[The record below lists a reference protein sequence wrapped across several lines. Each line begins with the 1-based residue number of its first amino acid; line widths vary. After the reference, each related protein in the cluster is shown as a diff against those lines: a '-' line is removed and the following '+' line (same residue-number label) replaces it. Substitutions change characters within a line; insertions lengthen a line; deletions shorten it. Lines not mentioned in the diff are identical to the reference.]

1 MAQRSKRQRETD
13 PPVVKGAAVS
23 KEPLPVTS
31 QDSAP
36 TAPWPSVDRYPTIL
50 GSAITLQYISSVFRL
65 SLTGYRQEYVDC
77 LDELLER
84 DPHTYAT
91 LSQLVFA
98 VASSRVTLEP
108 PKNLNEADAA
118 RARVIADEVQAAIL
132 AIPDL
137 EQSLVALAWAIYY
150 AVSAAEIGWDYDG
163 SRWRITRLYWI
174 HSRRLSYPDPAT
186 WSVRIWDQGYF
197 SGWGSGAPGAPT
209 RTFGVSPDEYRGKF
223 IVHAPQLRGD
233 YPTRDGLGRQIA
245 YYMAIK
251 LMAVRSAGQFVE
263 RFSKP
268 WPIGYYST
276 SDNGIPRAADG
287 ADILKLDQA
296 LKGLGAGN
304 LSNASLPDSVKVAL
318 EGPMAKLTGTAKLVH
333 PELVDLC
340 NREIS
345 EAVVGTNEVMQAG
358 PNGSRSATETRDKS
372 ATGVRVQ
379 YNANALASTLQ
390 RDLVD
395 VLCRLNYP
403 GEAHLTPRL
412 KLSNEPIPTAAE
424 TMDLAVKAV
433 GINVP
438 VDGTALGNAVGL
450 PLVQAGDAA
459 ATRCVPVKPGS
470 PFSGPDI
477 PEPPLPPAAPANDN
491 GAPPGKGPADEQKAP

>member
-1 MAQRSKRQRETD
+1 MS
-13 PPVVKGAAVS
+13 
-23 KEPLPVTS
+23 
-31 QDSAP
+31 
-36 TAPWPSVDRYPTIL
+36 
-50 GSAITLQYISSVFRL
+50 L
-65 SLTGYRQEYVDC
+65 SGYRQEYVDC

-84 DPHTYAT
+84 DPHTYAV

-98 VASSRVTLEP
+98 VASARITLEP
-108 PKNLNEADAA
+108 PANLNETDAK

-150 AVSAAEIGWDYDG
+150 AVSAAEIGWDFDG
-163 SRWRITRLYWI
+163 TRWRITRLYWI
-174 HSRRLSYPDPAT
+174 HSRRLSYPDPGS

-197 SGWGSGAPGAPT
+197 TGWGSGAPGSST
-209 RTFGVSPDEYRGKF
+209 RDFGLDPSAYRGKF

-251 LMAVRSAGQFVE
+251 LMGVRAAGQFIE
-263 RFSKP
+263 RYSKP
-268 WPIGYYST
+268 WPIGTYST
-276 SDNGIPRAADG
+276 SDNGQPRAADTD
-287 ADILKLDQA
+287 DIAKLDAA

-304 LSNASLPDSVKVAL
+304 LSSAALPDSVEVQL
-318 EGPMAKLTGTAKLVH
+318 EGPMAKLTGQAKLVQA
-333 PELVDLC
+333 ELVDLC

-345 EAVVGTNEVMQAG
+345 EAVVGTNEVVQAG

-372 ATGVRVQ
+372 ATGGRIS
-379 YNANALASTLQ
+379 YNTKALGSTLQ

-403 GEAHLTPRL
+403 GEAHLTPRIVL
-412 KLSNEPIPTAAE
+412 NTEPLPSAAE

-438 VDGTALGNAVGL
+438 VDGTALGKAAGL
-450 PLVQAGDAA
+450 PLVQPGDPL
-459 ATRCVPVKPGS
+459 ATRCVVVS
-470 PFSGPDI
+470 PSAPFEGPAI
-477 PEPPLPPAAPANDN
+477 PEPAVVANDN
-491 GAPPGKGPADEQKAP
+491 ADPAKSKDGAPPGNKKPDDAEEDPE